1 MSMPQPRREFSSY
14 DPSCQVF
21 VGNLP
26 KDRDEETLR
35 EGLQKALGYYEI
47 MSISIGRGKGFAFVT
62 FANVKSVYAAVDA
75 ARTRGVFVCS
85 LRVDVQRNTNR
96 TDSSPKSKASEVPV
110 ARQVPVVPE
119 VPVATRRS
127 SPKPSPSTPK
137 LMTPKAKAYI
147 PTKLTELKRKAL
159 SASAPRAA
167 VDEGSIRLGSR
178 SIEVSPVPPPALS
191 VSSRQ
196 TDTERRLDPKNELLR
211 QQEFL
216 DRYERHEVRDRAARQ
231 GLAPSV
237 PPAAGQK
244 SVPAQ
249 SEYLKE
255 RAALEALKAEVE
267 ALKAKIAAVEQVCE
281 VRKVGELSP
290 EAFSNVITRVV
301 EHKSDYKIVQKA
313 KEIRGKFLVNFP
325 KDVEDVYSKQLP
337 DGSWKNDFDKEMS
350 LLDTLS
356 EVKRMLAH
364 LPGELVRG
372 ETCYEEEILWMIKRS
387 CPELFA
393 RMQHLVDEV
402 GACFLVRANYLVDI
416 LM

>member
-1 MSMPQPRREFSSY
+1 MQMAQPRSTCGNY
-14 DPSCQVF
+14 DQLVF
-21 VGNLP
+21 VGGLP
-26 KDRDEETLR
+26 KSFDEETLR
-35 EGLQKALGYYEI
+35 EGLQGALERY
-47 MSISIGRGKGFAFVT
+47 GKIKKMNVRSGFAFVT
-62 FANVKSVYAAVDA
+62 FAKVDSVDA
-75 ARTRGVFVCS
+75 VVAETRPLYVCN
-85 LRVDVQRNTNR
+85 LRVYVKRSDRSSR
-96 TDSSPKSKASEVPV
+96 SPKSKPSEVPV
-110 ARQVPVVPE
+110 A
-119 VPVATRRS
+119 TS
-127 SPKPSPSTPK
+127 SINPKPSRTG
-137 LMTPKAKAYI
+137 LTTPKAKA
-147 PTKLTELKRKAL
+147 L
-159 SASAPRAA
+159 STSTPPSA
-167 VDEGSIRLGSR
+167 VDKGSIGSR
-178 SIEVSPVPPPALS
+178 SIEVSSVPPPALS

-196 TDTERRLDPKNELLR
+196 TDTERRLDPKGELLT

-216 DRYERHEVRDRAARQ
+216 DRYERHEVWDRAATQ

-249 SEYLKE
+249 SEYLKQE
-255 RAALEALKAEVE
+255 RALEALKAEAE

-393 RMQHLVDEV
+393 RMQHLVDDV